1 MSTHSGHSTSVDELA
16 ELRRCLEV
24 GMAHMDGQLALLAQ
38 RGEQTERELT
48 ETAGR
53 VAALE
58 HLRWPLPAL
67 TVLTAMG
74 AFSLALWQAL
84 GH

>member
-1 MSTHSGHSTSVDELA
+1 MSTDPGHSTTVDELA
-16 ELRRCLEV
+16 ELRLRLDV
-24 GMAHMDGQLALLAQ
+24 GMTRLDGQLALLAQ

-48 ETAGR
+48 DAVGR

-67 TVLTAMG
+67 TVLTAVG
-74 AFSLALWQAL
+74 ALSLAVWQAL

>member
-1 MSTHSGHSTSVDELA
+1 MSSHPGHSPTVDELA
-16 ELRRCLEV
+16 ELRRRLDV

-38 RGEQTERELT
+38 RSEQTERELT
-48 ETAGR
+48 ETVGR

-67 TVLTAMG
+67 TALAALG
-74 AFSLALWQAL
+74 ALSLAVWQAL
-84 GH
+84 GR

>member
-1 MSTHSGHSTSVDELA
+1 MA
-16 ELRRCLEV
+16 ELRRRLDV

-38 RGEQTERELT
+38 RSEQTERELT
-48 ETAGR
+48 ETVGR

-67 TVLTAMG
+67 TALAALG
-74 AFSLALWQAL
+74 ALSLAVWQAL
-84 GH
+84 GR

>member
-1 MSTHSGHSTSVDELA
+1 MSTDPGHPITVDELA
-16 ELRRCLEV
+16 ELRRSLDV
-24 GMAHMDGQLALLAQ
+24 GMARMDGQLALLAL
-38 RGEQTERELT
+38 RGEQTEREVT
-48 ETAGR
+48 EAVGR

-67 TVLTAMG
+67 TVLTALG
-74 AFSLALWQAL
+74 ALSLAVWQAL

>member
-1 MSTHSGHSTSVDELA
+1 MSSHPGHSITVDELA
-16 ELRRCLEV
+16 ELRRRLDV

-48 ETAGR
+48 ETVGR

-67 TVLTAMG
+67 TALAALG
-74 AFSLALWQAL
+74 ALSLAVWQAL
-84 GH
+84 GR

>member
-1 MSTHSGHSTSVDELA
+1 MSTDPGHPTTVDELA
-16 ELRRCLEV
+16 ELRRCLDV
-24 GMAHMDGQLALLAQ
+24 GLTRMDGQHALLAQ

-48 ETAGR
+48 ALVGR

-58 HLRWPLPAL
+58 HMRWPLPAI
-67 TVLTAMG
+67 TVLSALG
-74 AFSLALWQAL
+74 ALSLAVWQAL

>member
-1 MSTHSGHSTSVDELA
+1 MSSHPGHSTTVDELA
-16 ELRRCLEV
+16 ELRRRLDV

-67 TVLTAMG
+67 TALAALG
-74 AFSLALWQAL
+74 ALSLAVWQAL
-84 GH
+84 GR